1 MCLRYIYNISYLWKG
16 TTGYMDDR
24 SAEIISYYKNLPYQT
39 QSQRTYDILLEMIAL
54 DELPQK
60 NIYTEL
66 ELTQMLQI
74 GRTPLRDAL
83 KLLEFDSIIETIPRL
98 GIQVRELRLEDYF
111 LQTEVRTTLEFMVT
125 RRACKLIPKDQRERL
140 SRLNDDF
147 ISVAK
152 RGDRLAL
159 YRIDRSIHTLID
171 ECCKNPYAVRALT
184 PLRFFEQRVHYLL
197 GLIYSDIDKILNQE
211 HYHYVNG
218 IISGDPDAACGHFD
232 NMIEN
237 TLKLVKLQV
246 DAHMGLPFMA
256 E

>member
-1 MCLRYIYNISYLWKG
+1 ME
-16 TTGYMDDR
+16 DR
-24 SAEIISYYKNLPYQT
+24 STEIISYYKSLPYQT
-39 QSQRTYDILLEMIAL
+39 QAQRTYDILLEMIAL
-54 DELPQK
+54 DELPEK

-66 ELTQMLQI
+66 ELTEMLQI

-83 KLLEFDSIIETIPRL
+83 KLLEFDAIIETIPRL
-98 GIQVRELRLEDYF
+98 GIQVRELRIEDYF

-125 RRACKLIPKDQRERL
+125 RRACKLIPKDMREQL

-152 RGDRLAL
+152 QGDRLAL
-159 YRIDRSIHTLID
+159 YRIDRSIHALID
-171 ECCKNPYAVRALT
+171 ESCKNPYAVRALT

-197 GLIYSDIDKILNQE
+197 GLIYSDVDQTLNQE
-211 HYHYVNG
+211 HSYYVDA
-218 IISGDPDAACGHFD
+218 IISGDPDAACEHFD

-246 DAHMGLPFMA
+246 DAHMGLPFSIK
-256 E
+256 